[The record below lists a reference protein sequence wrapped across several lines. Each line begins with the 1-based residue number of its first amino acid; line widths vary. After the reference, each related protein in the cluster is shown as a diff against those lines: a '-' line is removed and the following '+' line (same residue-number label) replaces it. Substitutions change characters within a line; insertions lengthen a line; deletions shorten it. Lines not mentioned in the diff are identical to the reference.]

1 MKLILAI
8 DIKNGKVV
16 KAYAGFRLNY
26 KPLVLDKKDFSC
38 PFTLIKKAYRDLK
51 INNIYLADLDAIEKK
66 PSNKFV
72 IYSLMKLFPKIN
84 FFLDLGFDYPSKIY
98 RLINSFR
105 KNKIKNYYLVVG
117 TETMK
122 NYSIE
127 NFIIENK
134 IFFSIDFNGYEKNWI
149 KKMYRKKNLNIIL
162 MFIKR
167 TGGRGVDYVTIKKVN
182 KLLKQHNC
190 IVAGGIKHLRDFKRL
205 STLGI
210 TGAISSNYIH
220 KVIARDKLIAPSN
233 LATLEK

>member
-38 PFTLIKKAYRDLK
+38 PFTLIKKAYHDLK
-51 INNIYLADLDAIEKK
+51 IKNIYLADLDAIEKK
-66 PSNKFV
+66 SSNKFV
-72 IYSLMKLFPKIN
+72 IYSLMKLFPKIK
-84 FFLDLGFDYPSKIY
+84 FLLDLGFDYPSTIY

-105 KNKIKNYYLVVG
+105 KKNIKNYYLVVG

-127 NFIIENK
+127 NFIIEKK

-182 KLLKQHNC
+182 KLLKLHNC

-233 LATLEK
+233 LVTLEK